1 MTVAV
6 FYGGRSCEHDVSVV
20 TGVQAAKLLAARHTV
35 IAVYIDR
42 DKSWSA
48 VKNYDE
54 LSAYGS
60 GKLKRVPV
68 FLKPGDDFLYAKSG
82 KRYAKIDVA
91 LLCVHGAGGEDGALQ
106 GALETSGIPYTGS
119 GIAASAIGM
128 DKRLSKRAFAANG
141 LKTVDRKSVV

>member
-68 FLKPGDDFLYAKSG
+68 F
-82 KRYAKIDVA
+82 
-91 LLCVHGAGGEDGALQ
+91 
-106 GALETSGIPYTGS
+106 
-119 GIAASAIGM
+119 
-128 DKRLSKRAFAANG
+128 
-141 LKTVDRKSVV
+141 